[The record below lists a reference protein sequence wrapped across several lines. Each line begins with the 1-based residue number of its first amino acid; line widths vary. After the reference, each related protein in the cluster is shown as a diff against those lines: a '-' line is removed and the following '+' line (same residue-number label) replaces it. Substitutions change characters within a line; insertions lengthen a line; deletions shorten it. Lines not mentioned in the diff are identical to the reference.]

1 MKKIKYFFQ
10 GVIRESMVIVLFL
23 APLFA
28 YVVDVRRYVFDVWG
42 IRLQWWLVLPICFF
56 AVIVLLFLVCLLV
69 GVMAIVSIGLAKSF
83 HFLKKIAMRR
93 KGKTS
98 K

>member
-10 GVIRESMVIVLFL
+10 GVMRESMVIVLFL

-83 HFLKKIAMRR
+83 HFLKKVIVPQRR
-93 KGKTS
+93 ENS
-98 K
+98 R

>member
-10 GVIRESMVIVLFL
+10 GVMRESIVIVLFL

-42 IRLQWWLVLPICFF
+42 IYLQWWLVLPIYFF
-56 AVIVLLFLVCLLV
+56 GVIILLSLVRLFI
-69 GVMAIVSIGLAKSF
+69 GVMAIVFIGLAKLF
-83 HFLKKIAMRR
+83 RLLKKVIISQKKKR
-93 KGKTS
+93 S